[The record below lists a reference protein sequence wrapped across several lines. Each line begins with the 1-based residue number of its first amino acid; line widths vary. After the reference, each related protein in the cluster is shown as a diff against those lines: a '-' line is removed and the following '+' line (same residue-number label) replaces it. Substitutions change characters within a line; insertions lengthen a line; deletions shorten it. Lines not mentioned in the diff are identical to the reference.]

1 MVFTKVVYPEV
12 KMPTEEQKEQWRK
25 EEDERLA
32 GYIVYVVSE
41 DLKRG
46 GVIAEALKDFFK
58 PKETVVEIKINPL
71 DSEKIEALTKALES
85 QKEAIVN
92 TVVDNM
98 NRNGAIARAV
108 RGRAEEVIP

>member
-12 KMPTEEQKEQWRK
+12 KMPTEEQKAQWRK

-41 DLKRG
+41 DLKHG
-46 GVIAEALKDFFK
+46 GVISEALKDLFK
-58 PKETVVEIKINPL
+58 PKEQFVTVRVDELDVEAF
-71 DSEKIEALTKALES
+71 SKALES
-85 QKEAIVN
+85 QKETIVK
-92 TVVDNM
+92 TVVDNID
-98 NRNGAIARAV
+98 RNGAIARAV

>member
-1 MVFTKVVYPEV
+1 MTLTKVVYPEI
-12 KMPTEEQKEQWRK
+12 KMPTEEQKAQWRK

-46 GVIAEALKDFFK
+46 GAIAEALK
-58 PKETVVEIKINPL
+58 EI
-71 DSEKIEALTKALES
+71 
-85 QKEAIVN
+85 IVN
-92 TVVDNM
+92 TVVDNID
-98 NRNGAIARAV
+98 RNGAIARAV